1 MRSIVWTYKKD
12 TLNVKYS
19 NKSYPNN
26 KRAILSHSISIF
38 DPLGLLI
45 PFLLE
50 PKLIIQQLWKE
61 KIEWEN
67 KITKTLFKR

>member
-1 MRSIVWTYKKD
+1 MRNETEKILGIVWTYKKD

-26 KRAILSHSISIF
+26 KRGVLSHSISIF

-45 PFLLE
+45 PFLL
-50 PKLIIQQLWKE
+50 
-61 KIEWEN
+61 
-67 KITKTLFKR
+67 